1 MNKKLHLDA
10 MSVDEMWKLHEEIV
24 RILSARLTS
33 EKRELEK
40 RLAHLRHENEMP
52 QSVSSDNKLK
62 RHASGERRKY
72 PRVLPKYRNSIEPFE
87 TWSGRGRQPRWLIA
101 ALKAGHAIDEF
112 VISNWN

>member
-1 MNKKLHLDA
+1 MSKKPNLDA

-40 RLAHLRHENEMP
+40 RLAHLRRENEMP

-62 RHASGERRKY
+62 KGASGERRKY
-72 PRVLPKYRNSIEPFE
+72 PRVLPKYRNLKEPFE

-101 ALKAGHAIDEF
+101 ALKAGHTIDEF